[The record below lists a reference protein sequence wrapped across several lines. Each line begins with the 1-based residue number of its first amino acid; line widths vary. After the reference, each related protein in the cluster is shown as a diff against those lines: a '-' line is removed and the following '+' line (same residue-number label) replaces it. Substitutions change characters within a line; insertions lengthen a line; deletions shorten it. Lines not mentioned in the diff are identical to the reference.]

1 MYSKAIANILHRG
14 DLHDQLFS
22 YMSDVELARMSLTC
36 VELHEAVVAYF
47 ERAYDLTRALE
58 KYMLADFI
66 GPFRSMQHASGAVI
80 SGSFALKFMGRLN
93 FSEGDLDLYVPHEN
107 AVVVAAFLESLGYS
121 YSPRS
126 AQEKDF
132 ELAATILQP
141 APPSNEEEA
150 GYRSGSPYRST
161 IDAFTFMRDGVKV
174 QIMTC
179 RYGVVKAVLGFH
191 STAVMNIITCDSGYS
206 LYPRETFENKRT
218 LASYSP
224 SLHGIA
230 LAKYERRGWL
240 IVLDP
245 VHTEVINPR
254 KEFGRL
260 FRYVGDDMTRVVTI
274 PKVYVFS

>member
-1 MYSKAIANILHRG
+1 
-14 DLHDQLFS
+14 
-22 YMSDVELARMSLTC
+22 MSDVELARMSLTC

-58 KYMLADFI
+58 KYMPADFI

-93 FSEGDLDLYVPHEN
+93 FSEGDLDLY
-107 AVVVAAFLESLGYS
+107 SLGYS

-126 AQEKDF
+126 AQEKNF

-260 FRYVGDDMTRVVTI
+260 FRYVGDDMTRVVPI